1 MEEVYNYIKNSIG
14 LKSGDAIVVGVSGGP
29 DSMTLLHVLKSLKK
43 ELDIR
48 IICAHVNH
56 NQRKESD
63 EEEAY
68 VREYCRKNDILFEC
82 IKIEKWGDDNFENEA
97 RSVRYKFFE
106 ELVEN
111 FNAKFLMTAHHADDL
126 IETIMMRIVRGSTL
140 KGYSGF
146 SKVVKKDNYKIVRP
160 FITLTKDEIMEYA
173 EKNDIKYFIDSS
185 NLEDKHTRN
194 RYRHQILPF
203 LKKENPNVHKK
214 FLKFS
219 ETLIENSNYIDKE
232 ANKQFNKVFQNGV
245 LYIDR
250 FIELEHVIQTKIIY
264 NILER
269 IYGDDLL
276 IIGDAHVELIFNL
289 IKSNKSNSIVHLPNS
304 IIIIKAYNEIS
315 FSYDDEKYDEYEIEI
330 SQIVNLPD
338 GKIIEMVNDSNDTS
352 NYTIRLNSKDI
363 KLPLYVRNRRDGDK
377 MMVKGLNGSK
387 KISDIFID
395 EKIKTTDRDT
405 WPVVLDSENTIVWLP
420 GLKKSKLDRKI
431 TEEYDII
438 LRYY

>member
-14 LKSGDAIVVGVSGGP
+14 LKHGDAIVVGVSGGP
-29 DSMTLLHVLKSLKK
+29 DSMALLYVLKSLKK

-56 NQRKESD
+56 NQRKESE

-68 VREYCRKNDILFEC
+68 VRDYCRKNDILFEC

-97 RSVRYKFFE
+97 RTIRYKFFE
-106 ELVEN
+106 ELIDN
-111 FNAKFLMTAHHADDL
+111 YNAKFLMTAHHADDL
-126 IETIMMRIVRGSTL
+126 METILMRIVRGSTL

-160 FITLTKDEIMEYA
+160 FITLTKDEILKYA
-173 EKNDIKYFIDSS
+173 EENKIKFFIDST
-185 NLEDKHTRN
+185 NFENKHTRN
-194 RYRHQILPF
+194 RYRHQMLPF

-232 ANKQFNKVFQNGV
+232 ANKMFNKVFQNGV

-276 IIGDAHVELIFNL
+276 IIGDAHVELIFSL

-304 IIIIKAYNEIS
+304 IIIIKAYNEIT

-352 NYTIRLNSKDI
+352 NNTIRINSKDV

-395 EKIKTTDRDT
+395 EKIKASDRDT
-405 WPVVLDSENTIVWLP
+405 WPVVLDSEETVIWLP

-431 TEEYDII
+431 EEEYDII